1 MINFL
6 AAPHNMWN
14 PSFPT
19 RDRTPA
25 PCFGSVDSQPF
36 DCQQSPLGAILNCK
50 IIRNKQHTVRRLWQ
64 QRKGCLITARELKLG
79 GGALPALTLAW
90 TVCRGPFDVSLL
102 CTRP

>member
-1 MINFL
+1 
-6 AAPHNMWN
+6 MWN

-19 RDRTPA
+19 RDQTPD
-25 PCFGSVDSQPF
+25 PRFGSVDSQRL
-36 DCQQSPLGAILNCK
+36 DRQQSPLGAILNCK

-64 QRKGCLITARELKLG
+64 QSKGRLITARELKLG

-90 TVCRGPFDVSLL
+90 TVCRGPFNFSLL